1 MREIETQLL
10 KPLPLLFGIPS
21 RDSPSVPACIPPAA
35 AAAQDQDRGGL
46 RTMYTRSKVVGS
58 RISTR
63 PASQDPSAGR
73 GELDP
78 RQSQRQSVE
87 AASEAPS
94 RESLGHAGQRSTGA
108 YTMIAPNESR
118 RHQIQRIAA
127 QELSNLQKWKEQN
140 RAKPVYV
147 VPTLLGGSQSESEVR
162 QKQQLQLMQN
172 KYQLKLKRQESVRI
186 RKEAEEAELQKMK
199 AIQREKSNKLEEK
212 KQLQEKL
219 RREAFRE
226 HHQYTTAAFLN
237 RLDAE
242 LPNRSACPTAPRD
255 PQFSTQKLP
264 VLPTDYSWA
273 GNQAYKDSLRE
284 KEKQRLQ
291 KMKDEQQQKRVV
303 SVLPAMQQKSG
314 KGQSPPPGCSQYRS
328 AAGHPSGHPSILS
341 GSSFRSTAN
350 SAPVDPTHV
359 LSQNKLLEPKRQQ
372 QEEERAK
379 ILQAEHRR
387 VNNAFLDR
395 LQGKSQPGGLEQS
408 GGYWN
413 TNGNNS
419 WGI

>member
-1 MREIETQLL
+1 
-10 KPLPLLFGIPS
+10 
-21 RDSPSVPACIPPAA
+21 
-35 AAAQDQDRGGL
+35 
-46 RTMYTRSKVVGS
+46 MYTRSKVVGS
-58 RISTR
+58 KLGASS
-63 PASQDPSAGR
+63 ASQDASGWR
-73 GELDP
+73 GELGP
-78 RQSQRQSVE
+78 LQSQRQGVE
-87 AASEAPS
+87 ATPKSPS
-94 RESLGHAGQRSTGA
+94 RESLGPAGQGSTGA

-127 QELSNLQKWKEQN
+127 QELSNLEKWKEQN
-140 RAKPVYV
+140 RAKQVYV

-172 KYQLKLKRQESVRI
+172 KYQQKLKRQESVRI

-226 HHQYTTAAFLN
+226 HHQYTTAAFLS
-237 RLDAE
+237 RLDTE
-242 LPNRSACPTAPRD
+242 LPNKSACQTAPCD
-255 PQFSTQKLP
+255 LQ
-264 VLPTDYSWA
+264 SWTPRA
-273 GNQAYKDSLRE
+273 
-284 KEKQRLQ
+284 
-291 KMKDEQQQKRVV
+291 V

-314 KGQSPPPGCSQYRS
+314 RRQSPPPGYSKYRS
-328 AAGHPSGHPSILS
+328 PAGQPRGHPGIPS

-350 SAPVDPTHV
+350 SAPVDPTRM
-359 LSQNKLLEPKRQQ
+359 LSQNKLREPKRQQ
-372 QEEERAK
+372 QEEERTK

-413 TNGNNS
+413 TNCGNS

>member
-1 MREIETQLL
+1 
-10 KPLPLLFGIPS
+10 
-21 RDSPSVPACIPPAA
+21 
-35 AAAQDQDRGGL
+35 
-46 RTMYTRSKVVGS
+46 MYTRSKVVGS
-58 RISTR
+58 KLGASS
-63 PASQDPSAGR
+63 ASQDASGWR
-73 GELDP
+73 GEVGPL
-78 RQSQRQSVE
+78 QSQRQGVE
-87 AASEAPS
+87 ATPKSPS
-94 RESLGHAGQRSTGA
+94 RESLGPAGQGSTGA

-127 QELSNLQKWKEQN
+127 QELSNLEKWKEQN
-140 RAKPVYV
+140 RAKQVYV

-172 KYQLKLKRQESVRI
+172 KYQQKLKRQESVRI
-186 RKEAEEAELQKMK
+186 RKEVEEAELQKMK

-226 HHQYTTAAFLN
+226 HHQYTTAAFLS
-237 RLDAE
+237 RLDTE
-242 LPNRSACPTAPRD
+242 LPNKSACQTAPCD
-255 PQFSTQKLP
+255 LQ
-264 VLPTDYSWA
+264 SWTPA

-284 KEKQRLQ
+284 KENQRLQ
-291 KMKDEQQQKRVV
+291 KMKMKDEQQQK
-303 SVLPAMQQKSG
+303 
-314 KGQSPPPGCSQYRS
+314 
-328 AAGHPSGHPSILS
+328 
-341 GSSFRSTAN
+341 
-350 SAPVDPTHV
+350 
-359 LSQNKLLEPKRQQ
+359 NKLREPKRQQ
-372 QEEERAK
+372 QEEERTK

-413 TNGNNS
+413 TNCGNS

>member
-1 MREIETQLL
+1 
-10 KPLPLLFGIPS
+10 
-21 RDSPSVPACIPPAA
+21 
-35 AAAQDQDRGGL
+35 
-46 RTMYTRSKVVGS
+46 MYTRSKVVGS
-58 RISTR
+58 KLGASS
-63 PASQDPSAGR
+63 ASQDASGWR
-73 GELDP
+73 GELGP
-78 RQSQRQSVE
+78 LQSQRQGVE
-87 AASEAPS
+87 ATPKSPS
-94 RESLGHAGQRSTGA
+94 RESLGPAGQGSTGA

-127 QELSNLQKWKEQN
+127 QELSNLEKWKEQN
-140 RAKPVYV
+140 RAKQVYV

-172 KYQLKLKRQESVRI
+172 KYQQKLKRQESVRI

-226 HHQYTTAAFLN
+226 HHQYTTAAFLS
-237 RLDAE
+237 RLDTE
-242 LPNRSACPTAPRD
+242 LPNKSACQTAPCD
-255 PQFSTQKLP
+255 LQ
-264 VLPTDYSWA
+264 SWTPA
-273 GNQAYKDSLRE
+273 GNRAYKDSLRE
-284 KEKQRLQ
+284 KENQRLQ
-291 KMKDEQQQKRVV
+291 KMKMKDEQQQKRAV

-314 KGQSPPPGCSQYRS
+314 RRQSPPPGYSKYRS
-328 AAGHPSGHPSILS
+328 PAGQPRGHPGIPS

-350 SAPVDPTHV
+350 SAPVDPTRM
-359 LSQNKLLEPKRQQ
+359 LSQNKLREPKRQQ
-372 QEEERAK
+372 QEEERTK

-413 TNGNNS
+413 TNCGNS